1 MNNDLFIVKS
11 LFFEIYS
18 FFYKINLLFFNI
30 FFMRKKSFLLGWIA
44 LLVPLVTL
52 WAKEATVSSIWYT
65 GNISNESIIEI
76 KWTDLENCTTLKV
89 AGKNI
94 EIKNKSAQSLS
105 YNFSDS
111 KEYSGSLWLTCDGKD
126 INFYYSFPYISNI
139 TFQTSKW
146 SERSITISGKWFTDS
161 PNIIVEWGS
170 FQAKVRNDDVIS
182 GDLPENLTSSGIYIE
197 RNGLKSN
204 VFDLWIKIPKIKF
217 IFSESGFIKGTNVT
231 IFGDNLTTAQDTSIH
246 VGTSETSGTKNA
258 DGTLSFILP
267 NDIGSKKIYVLSQ
280 GIKSN
285 TLDINI
291 TWERPEI
298 TEVWERTIE
307 GNTSGKKQLYIKG
320 KNYSE
325 TQSENKIELNG
336 KIVSISSQEW
346 NIFTIND
353 YILQPGENILSFIV
367 SNKVSKVYSYQASHI
382 SLPSIG
388 AVSVGALDTSWNRDF
403 SLSLDGFNQTT
414 DSIYL
419 WWSKVSIKE
428 CVFNTCKVSL
438 WAGTLK
444 WYFTVWRW
452 DIINP
457 TKIYFDKV
465 FENTPYISDVKFAW
479 DLKSWTRVTITGGN
493 FEWATVTATNFFAK
507 ESDKL
512 DFSQGSNT
520 ISWLL
525 PLDFNPEAKSTIT
538 ITKYGQSTTFE
549 FQASQVWKTL
559 QFKWAPVIEKIQPSN
574 QNEVLKPQTKVEVLW
589 RGFDYGNIVEI
600 GWVKTELVF
609 QPQQNAYFI
618 MPEMQNYGVQS
629 LIITNKDGQKSN
641 KIDFIL
647 SKPSDK
653 KEVTFHYQTN
663 TNTPFSTD
671 DNETLKQALYNFS
684 LINVIDDMIIKQL
697 VFQVNNYKSSDNL
710 GTFQLNIWKDK
721 YGPNSINKDGKII
734 FKDIFIEKSANEISA
749 ELLKS
754 SAFTQEWKYTLE
766 LSQDATILSKISGEV
781 FSGKSFHNFVANTIE
796 ITLNQKINCIDSD
809 SNKTNCNTYLKTS
822 EVFPPVKENET
833 PKNDTVTSETKTE
846 TTTNWK
852 KEVTINTL
860 NFKTSGMI
868 QLNKNFN
875 TLAQKLVNLEKNQGK
890 EEEIKKTI
898 NLILVGLYQYESSK
912 KWESKRQLAL
922 KIISTE
928 VWNLKKFLK

>member
-1 MNNDLFIVKS
+1 MW
-11 LFFEIYS
+11 
-18 FFYKINLLFFNI
+18 
-30 FFMRKKSFLLGWIA
+30 KKSFLLGWAA
-44 LLVPLVTL
+44 LLLPLITL
-52 WAKEATVSSIWYT
+52 WAKEPNVSSIWYT

-89 AGKNI
+89 SGKNI
-94 EIKNKSAQSLS
+94 EIKNKSNQSLS

-111 KEYSGSLWLTCDGKD
+111 KEYAGTIWLNCEGKE

-139 TFQTSKW
+139 TFQTSRW
-146 SERSITISGKWFTDS
+146 SERSITISGKWFTDA
-161 PNIIVEWGS
+161 PNVIVEWGS

-182 GDLPENLTSSGIYIE
+182 GDLPESLTSTGIYIE

-204 VFDLWIKIPKIKF
+204 TFDLWIKIPKIKF
-217 IFSESGFIKGTNVT
+217 IFSENGFVKGTSVT
-231 IFGDNLTTAQDTSIH
+231 IFGDNLTTSQETSVY

-267 NDIGSKKIYVLSQ
+267 NDIGSKKIYILSQ

-285 TLDINI
+285 TLDMNI

-298 TEVWERTIE
+298 TEVWEREIE
-307 GNTSGKKQLYIKG
+307 GNTSGKKQLYIRV
-320 KNYSE
+320 KNHSE
-325 TQSENKIELNG
+325 TANENKIELNG
-336 KIVSISSQEW
+336 KIVSLSSQEW
-346 NIFTIND
+346 NLFTIND
-353 YILQPGENILSFIV
+353 YTLQPGENILSLIV
-367 SNKVSKVYSYQASHI
+367 SNKVSKIYSHQASHI

-388 AVSVGALDTSWNRDF
+388 AVSVGAIDAGWNREF
-403 SLSLDGFNQTT
+403 SLSLDGFNKTT

-419 WWSKVSIKE
+419 WGSKVSIKE
-428 CVFNTCKVSL
+428 CLFNNCKISL
-438 WAGTLK
+438 WAGTLQ

-457 TKIYFDKV
+457 TKIYFNKI
-465 FENTPYISDVKFAW
+465 FENTPYISDVKLAW
-479 DLKSWTRVTITGGN
+479 DLKSGTRVTITGGN
-493 FEWATVTATNFFAK
+493 FDWATVSATNFFAK

-525 PLDFNPEAKSTIT
+525 PLDFNPASKSSIT

-549 FQASQVWKTL
+549 FQADQVWKTL
-559 QFKWAPVIEKIQPSN
+559 QFKWAPLIEKIQAAN
-574 QNEVLKPQTKVEVLW
+574 QNELIKAKSKVEVLW
-589 RGFDYGNIVEI
+589 RWFDYGNTVEI

-618 MPEMQNYGVQS
+618 MPEIQTYGSQS

-653 KEVTFHYQTN
+653 KEITFHYQTAQ
-663 TNTPFSTD
+663 NTPFGTD
-671 DNETLKQALYNFS
+671 DTETSKQALYKFS
-684 LINVIDDMIIKQL
+684 FINAIEDMVIKQL
-697 VFQVNNYKSSDNL
+697 VFQVNNYKTSDNL
-710 GTFQLNIWKDK
+710 GTFQLTIWKDK
-721 YGPNSINKDGKII
+721 YGPSSINKDGKII
-734 FKDIFIEKSANEISA
+734 FKDIFIEKSANEIQA
-749 ELLKS
+749 ELFKTS
-754 SAFTQEWKYTLE
+754 PFIQEWKYTLE
-766 LSQDATILSKISGEV
+766 LSQDATTLSKLSGES
-781 FSGKSFHNFVANTIE
+781 FSGKSFHNFIANKIDV
-796 ITLNQKINCIDSD
+796 TLNQKINCIDSE
-809 SNKTNCNTYLKTS
+809 SNKNNCNAYLKTS
-822 EVFPPVKENET
+822 ETTTSVKENET

-846 TTTNWK
+846 NTTDWK

-860 NFKTSGMI
+860 NFKTNGMI
-868 QLNKNFN
+868 QLNKNFDK
-875 TLAQKLVNLEKNQGK
+875 LAQKLVNLDKNQGK

-898 NLILVGLYQYESSK
+898 NLILVWLYQYESSK
-912 KWESKRQLAL
+912 KWDSKRQLAL

>member
-1 MNNDLFIVKS
+1 
-11 LFFEIYS
+11 
-18 FFYKINLLFFNI
+18 
-30 FFMRKKSFLLGWIA
+30 MRKKSFLLFWIA
-44 LLVPLVTL
+44 LLFPLITL
-52 WAKEATVSSIWYT
+52 WAQEPSMSSIWYT
-65 GNISNESIIEI
+65 GNISDESIIEI
-76 KWTDLENCTTLKV
+76 KWNDLDSCTSLKV
-89 AGKNI
+89 WNKNI
-94 EIKNKSAQSLS
+94 EIKNKTSQSIT

-111 KEYSGSLWLTCDGKD
+111 KEYSGSISIECENKN
-126 INFYYSFPYISNI
+126 IVFYYSFPHINNI

-146 SERSITISGKWFTDS
+146 FERYITISGKWFWDD
-161 PNIIVEWGS
+161 PKIIINGGS
-170 FQAKVRNDDVIS
+170 FQAKVKSDDVIS
-182 GDLPENLTSSGIYIE
+182 GELPETLSDSTLSIE
-197 RNGLKSN
+197 YKGLKSN
-204 VFDLWIKIPKIKF
+204 IFDLWIKIPKITF
-217 IFSESGFIKGTNVT
+217 AVSQDGFIKRKSMTL
-231 IFGDNLTTAQDTSIH
+231 FWENLTSSQITSVYI
-246 VGTSETSGTKNA
+246 GTSETSGTKNA
-258 DGTLSFILP
+258 DGTLELVLP
-267 NDIGSKKIYVLSQ
+267 DETGNKKIYVVSQ
-280 GIKSN
+280 WIKSN

-298 TEVWERTIE
+298 LEIWERE
-307 GNTSGKKQLYIKG
+307 KDSSGKKQLFLRV

-325 TQSENKIELNG
+325 TQSENKVELNG
-336 KIVSISSQEW
+336 KLISISNIEW
-346 NIFTIND
+346 NMFIIND
-353 YILQPGENILSFIV
+353 YTLKPNENILTFIV
-367 SNKVSKVYSYQASHI
+367 SNKASKTYSYQAPHI

-388 AVSVGALDTSWNRDF
+388 SVSIGALNDSGNRDV
-403 SLSLDGFNQTT
+403 SLFLNSFNTST
-414 DSIYL
+414 DSVYVWGNKIN
-419 WWSKVSIKE
+419 IKE
-428 CVFNTCKVSL
+428 CMFNNCKLSL
-438 WAGTLK
+438 WASILK

-452 DIINP
+452 ESINP
-457 TKIYFDKV
+457 TKIYFDKIY
-465 FENTPYISDVKFAW
+465 ENTPYINDVKFSW
-479 DLKSWTRVTITGGN
+479 DLKAGTRVTITGGN
-493 FEWATVTATNFFAK
+493 FEGASVNTSNFFAT
-507 ESDKL
+507 EWGKL

-525 PLDFNPEAKSTIT
+525 ALDFKAETKSSIT
-538 ITKYGQSTTFE
+538 ISKYGQSITFE
-549 FQASQVWKTL
+549 FIASELWNISSL
-559 QFKWAPVIEKIQPSN
+559 KWAPTIQKIESVDTNELIKPDSKI
-574 QNEVLKPQTKVEVLW
+574 EVLW
-589 RGFDYGNIVEI
+589 RWFNYGDTVEI
-600 GWVKTELVF
+600 DGMTTQLVF
-609 QPQQNAYFI
+609 NPQQNSYFI
-618 MPEMQNYGVQS
+618 MPKISSYGAKS
-629 LIITNKDGQKSN
+629 LIIINKDGQKSN

-671 DNETLKQALYNFS
+671 DNETLKQALYKFS

-749 ELLKS
+749 ELLKF

-822 EVFPPVKENET
+822 EVLPPVKENET
-833 PKNDTVTSETKTE
+833 PKNETVTSETKTE

-868 QLNKNFN
+868 QVNKNFN